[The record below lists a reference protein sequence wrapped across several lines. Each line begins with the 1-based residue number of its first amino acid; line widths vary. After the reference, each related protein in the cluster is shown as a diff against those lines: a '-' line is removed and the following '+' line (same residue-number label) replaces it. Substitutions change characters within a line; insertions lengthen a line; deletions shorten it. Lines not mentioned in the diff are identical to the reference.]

1 MIMGKEE
8 PYVSVARHAIGL
20 DNKNPY
26 IRHGRKFYKPYR
38 NYFATAPQFDDY
50 EIWEVLEA
58 VGYAKSIKS
67 ERGVV
72 FWLTREGLDWLG
84 NKLGIRIHEEED

>member
-50 EIWEVLEA
+50 EIW
-58 VGYAKSIKS
+58 
-67 ERGVV
+67 
-72 FWLTREGLDWLG
+72 
-84 NKLGIRIHEEED
+84 